1 MTKYSE
7 GRTVE
12 VKTMSKNGPIS
23 RAYENDVINRRAAID
38 AAIKGADSY
47 YDDSIKEEINNV
59 PPAEPYIT
67 HIIMETLAECG
78 IYGEEA
84 TIKLIGTLKRIGRDD
99 LIPPCAR

>member
-1 MTKYSE
+1 MSYRKYLMPSD
-7 GRTVE
+7 
-12 VKTMSKNGPIS
+12 IS
-23 RAYENDVINRRAAID
+23 PSVAYEATAVDSDTISRRAAID

-47 YDDSIKEEINNV
+47 SADSIKKEINNV

-67 HIIMETLAECG
+67 HIIMETLAEFG

-84 TIKLIGTLKRIGRDD
+84 TIALIRTLKRIGRDD